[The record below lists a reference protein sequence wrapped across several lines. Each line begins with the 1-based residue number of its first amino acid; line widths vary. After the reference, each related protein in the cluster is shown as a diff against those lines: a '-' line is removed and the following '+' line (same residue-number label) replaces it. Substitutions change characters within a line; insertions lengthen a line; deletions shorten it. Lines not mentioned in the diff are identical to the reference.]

1 MSFSEAALGANVQV
15 PTLNGS
21 VTLKIPAGTAAG
33 RTFRIRGKGAPHPR
47 KGGHGDMLVTVR
59 VDVPSKLSREQ
70 KELLKRLQD
79 TEGESPRRRLGMEA

>member
-1 MSFSEAALGANVQV
+1 
-15 PTLNGS
+15 
-21 VTLKIPAGTAAG
+21 
-33 RTFRIRGKGAPHPR
+33 
-47 KGGHGDMLVTVR
+47 MLVTVR